1 MSKKEWLKRSLLAVM
16 AIVVLFA
23 LTGCGNKKTNE
34 NKTDGSTEENSTS
47 DLANLPEY
55 KMDSTEDTQEFQD
68 ASSGAKFN
76 YPTKWEVI
84 EQDGQKLVRDSSLT
98 GASVNVNSADLP
110 DSMTFDTFIAVS
122 IQGLKQQMT
131 IEGDV
136 SQEWINLNGKRAAKL
151 DYAAKQTDATNVNIE
166 QIVFKN
172 DKKVYI
178 LTTAVLADNAEVAQP
193 ELQKIVKSFRL
204 DP

>member
-34 NKTDGSTEENSTS
+34 NKTDGTTEENSTS

-204 DP
+204 DS

>member
-98 GASVNVNSADLP
+98 GSSVNVNSADLP

-193 ELQKIVKSFRL
+193 EIQKIVKSFRL
-204 DP
+204 DS

>member
-204 DP
+204 DS

>member
-1 MSKKEWLKRSLLAVM
+1 M

-34 NKTDGSTEENSTS
+34 NKTDGSMEENSTS

-204 DP
+204 DS

>member
-34 NKTDGSTEENSTS
+34 NKTDGSMEENSTS

-98 GASVNVNSADLP
+98 GASVNINSADLP

-178 LTTAVLADNAEVAQP
+178 LTTAVLTDNAEVAQP

-204 DP
+204 DS

>member
-34 NKTDGSTEENSTS
+34 NKTDGSMEENSTS

-204 DP
+204 DS

>member
-23 LTGCGNKKTNE
+23 LAGCGNKKTNE

-204 DP
+204 DS

>member
-76 YPTKWEVI
+76 YPAKWEVI

-204 DP
+204 DS

>member
-1 MSKKEWLKRSLLAVM
+1 MSKKECLKRSLLAVM

-204 DP
+204 DS

>member
-1 MSKKEWLKRSLLAVM
+1 MSKKEWLKRSLVAVM

-98 GASVNVNSADLP
+98 GASANVNSADLP

-151 DYAAKQTDATNVNIE
+151 DYVAKQTDATNVNIE

-204 DP
+204 DS